1 MNDAYRK
8 LPHLFFMTRQLMRSK
23 VRAKGKTDPN
33 AWMQFETLRF
43 IAGRE
48 GPTMHDIAT
57 YLRVT
62 APSAT
67 SLIAG
72 LGRRKLIA
80 RERDKRDKRIT
91 HLHVSSRGMRLL
103 SEYER
108 GSTALMRQVFSRMS
122 ERDIHELVRILNTL
136 DGHHRS

>member
-1 MNDAYRK
+1 MKDTYRR

-33 AWMQFETLRF
+33 AWMRFETLRF
-43 IAGRE
+43 VAGRE
-48 GPTMHDIAT
+48 GATMHDIAT
-57 YLRVT
+57 YLRIT

-80 RERDKRDKRIT
+80 RERDKKDKRIT
-91 HLHVSSRGMRLL
+91 RLRVSVRGMRLL

-108 GSTALMRQVFSRMS
+108 GSAALMRQIFSRMS
-122 ERDIHELVRILNTL
+122 PGDIRELVRILSAL